1 MYVRVETYNHV
12 IVNRLN
18 GIIKS
23 RSIKF
28 GFQHLIGFLE
38 SFCVDCLS
46 FWASFFCA
54 DFVSRMEKVHIES
67 VITELVSILLSS
79 WKETHFFAFI
89 SFGAFFGWVFGAF
102 IDKLKKLSIWNFS
115 LKFKAAKFCSNFDKV
130 CYWVEENETRSWAM

>member
-18 GIIKS
+18 GVIKS

-38 SFCVDCLS
+38 IFVWIVL
-46 FWASFFCA
+46 ASGHRFFCA

-67 VITELVSILLSS
+67 VITELVSI
-79 WKETHFFAFI
+79 FFF
-89 SFGAFFGWVFGAF
+89 
-102 IDKLKKLSIWNFS
+102 
-115 LKFKAAKFCSNFDKV
+115 
-130 CYWVEENETRSWAM
+130 